1 MVLNRFMIT
10 PNTLQKGDTIAIVST
25 ARKLK
30 KEELQPA
37 LKILESWGLKAV
49 LGKTIGA
56 EENQFAGNEELR
68 AEDFQQMLDNPNI
81 KAIWCARGGYGTVK
95 MIDML
100 DFSAFQKNPKW
111 IIGYSDVTVLHT
123 HIHNLG
129 IETLHAQ
136 MCLDIENKTEEA
148 RESIRKVLFE
158 QEYSIAFNVNTFN
171 KTFQQKH
178 QLSSIQSKIVG
189 GNLSVLYSLCGSSSA
204 INTDGKILFIED
216 LDEYLYHIDRM
227 MMNLKRNGVFK
238 NLKALIVGGM
248 TDMHDNRIPFGK
260 TAEEIILDAVKDY
273 NYPVFFNFPAGH
285 IKDNQALIFGREVKL
300 ISENDQVILNF

>member
-111 IIGYSDVTVLHT
+111 IIGYSDVTVLHSQ
-123 HIHNLG
+123 IHNLG

-158 QEYSIAFNVNTFN
+158 QEYSIAFNVNTYN
-171 KTFQQKH
+171 KTFLQKH